1 MKNCFKK
8 IVAFALVCLVV
19 FFAFGINA
27 FAGTTKITVVW
38 SNPGEDCSN
47 EVMFSWQSTNSKS
60 DFYFVE
66 KGKDFSEGK
75 AYKCD
80 GTKTDVF
87 TTYSYKL
94 SIDGLEPATTYQYK
108 ISSGDTETVI
118 YEVTTASVASSFNF
132 AWFSDIHTNTGSSN
146 RITYANDLFQK
157 ITKDSGG
164 YDMIL
169 VTGDEVSNGGNYS
182 CYEMLTDLKYNPTLQ
197 TTMWACVPGNHSYY
211 SDTQS
216 SLVTNEYYE
225 AMTNHPDNGYD
236 KLSSSFWFLY
246 NSVLFVG
253 LDSLTIQKSAT
264 TIASQQ
270 AWFRK
275 VVEQNEGRYQ
285 YLIVFQ
291 HYPWLNALT
300 GALAAGYYSGY
311 KAWYEIFDE
320 YNVDLALAGDYH
332 TYYRSNKLYQNK
344 PVSIDNPNGT
354 VYMGARQ
361 IGGRAAGGSYYIKD
375 RQNPEYFAC
384 RLDNEESTTSGAGYF
399 TVTSEGISWKMY
411 DHKTMSVVDTMFLPA
426 KRSINWNKYKDVIVN
441 STFFTSAG
449 TTGYVNFNTTYKYY
463 VDSMT
468 VKNSSG
474 NVLATVN
481 PALENKATA
490 LISNLS
496 TNTAFDLKV
505 EYVFA
510 DGDKKEV
517 TISAN
522 TYGNY
527 GEVYGFN
534 VTSLSG
540 KLNASFNYDLKNNII
555 SKFEIYQDNQLLDT
569 YNLSDNS
576 GVYNKTLD
584 SAKLDLNATYKLVGK
599 NSKNEVIYSSNKQYT
614 FYGDLDLSGMF
625 DIGDIDASFNEITSG
640 KTLTGN
646 ALLLND
652 FNNDGLF
659 DIGDVIIMYKAVK
672 ENKISIKNNTYTVV
686 YLDFDGNVA
695 STQEVK
701 EGENAVTPTFASV
714 NGYTFEYLSASD
726 KKVSSN
732 LVIKAV
738 YKAN

>member
-1 MKNCFKK
+1 MKNCFKRL
-8 IVAFALVCLVV
+8 IAITLVCLVV
-19 FFAFGINA
+19 FLSFGINA
-27 FAGTTKITVVW
+27 SAGTTKISVVW
-38 SNPGEDCSN
+38 SNPGEDCSK

-60 DFYFVE
+60 DFYFVI
-66 KGKDFSEGK
+66 KGEDFGNGK
-75 AYKCD
+75 MFKCE
-80 GTKTDVF
+80 GTKTEYF

-94 SIDGLEPATTYQYK
+94 AIDGLEPATTYQYK
-108 ISSGDTETVI
+108 IASGDAETVI

-132 AWFSDIHTNTGSSN
+132 AWFSDMHVHTGSPN
-146 RITYANDLFQK
+146 RVTYANDLLQK
-157 ITKDSGG
+157 ITTESGG

-182 CYEMLTDLKYNPTLQ
+182 CYDMLTDLRYNPTLQ

-211 SDTQS
+211 SETES
-216 SLVTNEYYE
+216 KLVTNQFYE
-225 AMTNHPDNGYD
+225 AMTNHPKNGYD
-236 KLSSSFWFLY
+236 EKSSSFWFLY

-253 LDSLTIQKSAT
+253 MDSLTIQNSST
-264 TIASQQ
+264 TISAQQ
-270 AWFRK
+270 TWFRK

-361 IGGRAAGGSYYIKD
+361 IGGRAGGNYGIHGE
-375 RQNPEYFAC
+375 QNPEYFAC
-384 RLDNEESTTSGAGYF
+384 RLHNEEDTTSGAGFF
-399 TVTSEGISWKMY
+399 TVTSEGIEWKMY
-411 DHKTMSVVDTMFLPA
+411 DHKTMSLVDSMFLPA
-426 KRSINWNKYKDVIVN
+426 KRSINWGKYKDVISD

-463 VDSMT
+463 VDTMT

-481 PALENKATA
+481 PALNNKATA
-490 LISNLS
+490 ILTGL
-496 TNTAFDLKV
+496 TVNTAFDLKV
-505 EYVFA
+505 EYEFA
-510 DGDKKEV
+510 DGTKKEV
-517 TISAN
+517 TINAN
-522 TYGNY
+522 TYGNF

-534 VTSLSG
+534 VTSLNG

-599 NSKNEVIYSSNKQYT
+599 NSKGEIIFNANKQYT
-614 FYGDLDLSGMF
+614 FYGDLDF
-625 DIGDIDASFNEITSG
+625 DGEFDYGDVDASFDIISTG
-640 KTLTGN
+640 KSLDGN

-652 FNNDGLF
+652 FNDDGSF
-659 DIGDVIIMYKAVK
+659 DIGDVIMIYKALK
-672 ENKISIKNNTYTVV
+672 DNKTSIKANVYTVV

-701 EGENAVTPTFASV
+701 EGENATTPTFANVS
-714 NGYTFEYLSASD
+714 GYTFEYLSASD
-726 KKVSSN
+726 KKVSSDV
-732 LVIKAV
+732 VIKAV